1 MKQLR
6 NATVSAGR
14 CFIVAGLLLAPVA
27 GRAADPASIA
37 QASNV
42 TIGLIAGEAGS
53 TDARVAADIAS
64 VLDDADKLRILPLQG
79 SGSIQNIADLIYLK
93 GVDVAIVHGDALT
106 QTMQANAIPKEGSVQ
121 YIAKL
126 FEEEI
131 HILAGKNVVSLE
143 DLNGLPV
150 SAGRS
155 GSGTELTASTLFAAL
170 HIQPA
175 FQHETE
181 TRALDRLRRGEIA
194 AMVVVGGKPVPL
206 LQTVPPGSGLH
217 FLPIPLNAQLL
228 DLYLPTKLDDQQY
241 PSLVGTDQ
249 VVETV
254 AVGAVLITLA
264 TPSDSL
270 RAKRVNRFVDTLFAR
285 FGQFGEP
292 GFHPKW
298 AEVNLFAQLPGW
310 NRYPEAQTLLSKQD
324 QSREANLRSSF
335 DTYLN
340 QTSQSV
346 SGLDANGR
354 QALFQD
360 FLRWRDKHAGP

>member
-1 MKQLR
+1 M
-6 NATVSAGR
+6 VSAGR
-14 CFIVAGLLLAPVA
+14 CLIVGGLLLAPVA
-27 GRAADPASIA
+27 GRAADPDPAGIA
-37 QASNV
+37 QASNA
-42 TIGLIAGEAGS
+42 TIGLLAGEVGS
-53 TDARVAADIAS
+53 TDARIAADIAT
-64 VLDDADKLRILPLQG
+64 VLDDGEKLRILPMQG
-79 SGSIQNIADLIYLK
+79 NGSIQNIADLIYLK

-106 QTMQANAIPKEGSVQ
+106 ETMQANAIPKEGSVQ

-126 FEEEI
+126 FEEEV
-131 HILAGKNVVSLE
+131 HILARSNVTSLN

-155 GSGTELTASTLFAAL
+155 GSGTELTADTLFAAL
-170 HIQPA
+170 HLQPA
-175 FQHETE
+175 WQHETA

-228 DLYLPTKLDDQQY
+228 DLYLPTKLESQQY
-241 PSLVGTDQ
+241 PNIVGTDRPID
-249 VVETV
+249 TV
-254 AVGAVLITLA
+254 AIGSVLITLA

-270 RAKRVNRFVDTLFAR
+270 RAKRVNRFVDALFDR

-310 NRYPEAQTLLSKQD
+310 TRYPEAQTLLSKQD
-324 QSREANLRSSF
+324 QNREASLRSSF